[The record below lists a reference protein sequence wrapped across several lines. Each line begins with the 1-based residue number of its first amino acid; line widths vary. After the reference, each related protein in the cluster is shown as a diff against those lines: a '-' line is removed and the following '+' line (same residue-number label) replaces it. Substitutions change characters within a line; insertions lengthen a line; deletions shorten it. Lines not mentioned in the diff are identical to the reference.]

1 MLIKLIKSELICMR
15 QTRKLIERGKVR
27 RYLAG
32 SVANVD
38 PTLIVLLVW
47 LLIGIGVELRRSLL
61 LADVT
66 AAKWLLKIKCQVRN
80 IFANLLVVEQVVVPQ
95 QFDLHCSILDFQDHL
110 TAIGVVH

>member
-1 MLIKLIKSELICMR
+1 MLIELIKSELICMR

-47 LLIGIGVELRRSLL
+47 LLIGVELRRSLL
-61 LADVT
+61 FADVT
-66 AAKWLLKIKCQVRN
+66 AAKWLLKIKYQIRN
-80 IFANLLVVEQVVVPQ
+80 IFVNLLVVEQVVVPQ